1 MKQFDQIPRIPLAI
15 TPTPIE
21 AVPRFSK
28 ALGGSE
34 IYIKRDDNTGLALGG
49 NKARKL
55 EYLLAE
61 AVEQGADVVLTEG
74 GLQSNHARM
83 TAAAAC
89 KVGMKSVLVLKGKEI
104 KEYQGNLLLDRI
116 LDADIVLVDPD
127 GPLTRREAL
136 LKKAEELREVGM
148 NPYVIP
154 TGGST
159 GLGSMGYIRCAKE
172 IIEQSK
178 NLGVEFDWIVHPIGS
193 GGTQAGLIAG
203 KKLFGGSFEIYGIAA
218 DDEDFEPEILKIS
231 EEINQ
236 ILDTNISITSEDI
249 YLNYNYFGPQ
259 YGVPSDAAIEAV
271 KLLARTEGII
281 VGPVYTGKALAG
293 MIDLIHKGEFKEGE
307 KILFVHTGGAPA
319 LFGVDLVDKL

>member
-1 MKQFDQIPRIPLAI
+1 MNQFDQIPRIPLAI

-28 ALGGSE
+28 ALAGPE

-55 EYLLAE
+55 EYLLAD
-61 AVEQGADVVLTEG
+61 AMNKGTDVILTEG

-89 KVGMKSVLVLKGKEI
+89 KVGMKAVLVLNGKEI
-104 KEYQGNLLLDRI
+104 KECQGNLLLDRI
-116 LDADIVLVDPD
+116 LDAEIVLADPD
-127 GPLTRREAL
+127 SSLSRREVMY
-136 LKKAEELREVGM
+136 KKAEELKKEGK

-172 IIEQSK
+172 IIEQSHE
-178 NLGVEFDWIVHPIGS
+178 LGIEFDWVVHTIGS

-203 KKLFGGSFEIYGIAA
+203 KKLYGGNFEVYGIAA
-218 DDEDFEPEILKIS
+218 ADEDYEPEILKIS
-231 EEINQ
+231 EEIND
-236 ILDTNISITSEDI
+236 ILDTDLTIHSEEI
-249 YLNYNYFGPQ
+249 HLNYDYFGPK
-259 YGVPSDAAIEAV
+259 YGVPSEMAIEAV
-271 KLLARTEGII
+271 KLLARSEGII
-281 VGPVYTGKALAG
+281 AGPIYTGKALAG
-293 MIDLIHKGEFKEGE
+293 LIDLIRKGKFKEGE
-307 KILFVHTGGAPA
+307 KVLFVHTGGAPA
-319 LFGVDLVDKL
+319 LFGMDIVNQL